1 MAISCSCHLVD
12 CTLTQQADLPLCS
25 VLVFTLNMEQMGN
38 IVSSSGCFAIGYLS
52 LHIWWFSCLFSLT
65 SVATHCPPSSP
76 WFLLH
81 PPDTGES
88 KHEAKGAC
96 ALLLHAQ
103 EHIFPTVEL
112 FSRRRGAA
120 ACSGLHFFMSHKM
133 CLRAWAQQVLT
144 APGWFCI
151 FEGGRERA
159 NIWLTEKQKVKKHI
173 HFIF

>member
-1 MAISCSCHLVD
+1 MLGAGVYFEHGTNGKYCQQFRLLCHRVSVPPHLMVLMFIFINISSNSLPTFPACCL
-12 CTLTQQADLPLCS
+12 QQVGQLWYIEPMVPSAPTWHRSKQTWGQRGLCS
-25 VLVFTLNMEQMGN
+25 PSPCTG
-38 IVSSSGCFAIGYLS
+38 
-52 LHIWWFSCLFSLT
+52 
-65 SVATHCPPSSP
+65 THFPHC
-76 WFLLH
+76 
-81 PPDTGES
+81 
-88 KHEAKGAC
+88 GAFQSQTC
-96 ALLLHAQ
+96 
-103 EHIFPTVEL
+103 
-112 FSRRRGAA
+112 GAA